1 MNDKHAWW
9 KLLILT
15 ALVALSMVFV
25 WPPKEKIRYGLD
37 LKGGTSFTV
46 TVDEEQI
53 REELELKHP
62 SDKPE
67 DITKKVNAILDG
79 AQDRA
84 IEVLRN
90 RVDNL
95 GIAEPLIYPGKD
107 NRIIIQLPGVDEKK
121 RVEAEKSIMS
131 VAFLEFRL
139 VHEDNDKLVSR
150 LFDEN
155 LAPEGYILAPVGTR
169 MGYKL
174 DPSFPEEEKD
184 AEYKRKL
191 GRFKIPDAG
200 HEFLLERDEE
210 EGEVYFRPYFVKRR
224 SELKGDRLASARVDY
239 RGLGQPVVLLSFDSK
254 GAVRF
259 RQITTDY
266 APGGRENP
274 DPNSFRQL
282 AIVLDDTLYSA
293 PSINEPITGGKAE
306 ISGSFTPPQAILL
319 SNILK
324 AGSLP
329 APVKI
334 IEKRSVSPSLGT
346 DSIRSGIKA
355 ALYGAIGVVIFMLIY
370 YRASGLVANMALLLN
385 LLILPLGMIATA
397 GFLGIFAGEG
407 SGQGAIKLPVLTLP
421 GIAGIILTIGMAVDA
436 NVLIFERIRE
446 ELASGKRLWAAV
458 TAGFDRAFITILDSN
473 LTTLLAAVILF
484 ILGSGPIRGFAV
496 TLCAGILVSMYTAL
510 TVTKLLFDIL
520 ITKFNLKNIKMMK
533 LVSGTNI
540 DFLSKRSIALV
551 ISVVVIAGSW
561 IFMGY
566 REKAN
571 PGSTFGVDF
580 TGGAAVTFE
589 FDQKKTV
596 QEVRD
601 VLVAAGVSS
610 PHIQYQ
616 EEMDGSGKEYLHVK
630 TGMEN
635 VGEESSVDVVKSAVI
650 AGFEDAGY
658 RMLQEDEVGAQIG
671 KELKQKA
678 LLAVVIALAGMIL
691 FITWRFELG
700 FAAGAI
706 AALAHDVLITI
717 GLFAALGRPFSLTFV
732 AALLTI
738 VGYSI
743 NDTIVI
749 FDRIREDLKLV
760 RGKTFKEICNLSIN
774 QTLSRTLLTSITTL
788 ITVVMLL
795 VFGGGAINDFAL
807 ALFMGVIVGTYS
819 TIFIATPVTLAWYK
833 GKKPAFSQQ
842 AGS

>member
-9 KLLILT
+9 KFLILT
-15 ALVALSMVFV
+15 ALIALSMVFV
-25 WPPKEKIRYGLD
+25 WPPKDKIRYGLD

-46 TVDEEQI
+46 KVDEDQI
-53 REELELKHP
+53 REELEQKHP
-62 SDKPE
+62 TDTPE
-67 DITKKVNAILDG
+67 EITKKVNAILDG

-107 NRIIIQLPGVDEKK
+107 NRIVIQLPGVDETK
-121 RVEAEKSIMS
+121 RLEAEKSIMS

-155 LAPEGYILAPVGTR
+155 LAPEGYILARVGTR

-174 DPSFPEEEKD
+174 DPSFPEERRD
-184 AEYKRKL
+184 AEYKRML
-191 GRFKIPDAG
+191 GRFKVPDAG
-200 HEFLLERDEE
+200 HEFMLEREEE
-210 EGEVYFRPYFVKRR
+210 EGEVFFRPYFVKRR
-224 SELKGDRLASARVDY
+224 SELKGDTLASARVDY

-259 RQITTDY
+259 RQVTTDY

-274 DPNSFRQL
+274 DPNTFRQL
-282 AIVLDDTLYSA
+282 AIVLDNTLYSA

-306 ISGSFTPPQAILL
+306 ISGNFTPPQAILL

-334 IEKRSVSPSLGT
+334 IEKRSVSPSLGS
-346 DSIRSGIKA
+346 DSIRSGVKA
-355 ALYGAIGVVIFMLIY
+355 ALYGGLGVVIFMLIY
-370 YRASGLVANMALLLN
+370 YRTSGLVANTALLLN
-385 LLILPLGMIATA
+385 ILILPLGMIATA

-510 TVTKLLFDIL
+510 TVTKLLFDVL
-520 ITKFNLKNIKMMK
+520 ISKFNLKNIKMMK
-533 LVSGTNI
+533 LVTGTNI
-540 DFLSKRSIALV
+540 DFLGKRVAAVV
-551 ISVVVIAGSW
+551 ISLIVITASIG
-561 IFMGY
+561 IMVH
-566 REKAN
+566 REKSN
-571 PGSTFGVDF
+571 PGSIYGVDF

-596 QEVRD
+596 AEVRD

-616 EEMDGSGKEYLHVK
+616 EEMDGSGREYLHVK
-630 TGMEN
+630 TGT
-635 VGEESSVDVVKSAVI
+635 ESVKGVSAVE
-650 AGFEDAGY
+650 AVKTAVTTGFAEAGY

-671 KELKQKA
+671 QELKKKA

-691 FITWRFELG
+691 YITWRFELG

-706 AALAHDVLITI
+706 AALVHDILITI
-717 GLFAALGRPFSLTFV
+717 GLFAAFGRPFSLTFV

-760 RGKTFKEICNLSIN
+760 RGKTFKEIANLSIN

-788 ITVVMLL
+788 ISVVMLL

-807 ALFMGVIVGTYS
+807 ALFIGVIAGTYS
-819 TIFIATPVTLAWYK
+819 TVFIATPVTLAWYK

-842 AGS
+842 AGA